1 MGATALRNRRS
12 LFLMGGADMLPPA
25 IPGGGVGMDEVEQ
38 TEFGVGKGLSARWYA
53 DVQSIAIEPW
63 LPACGRSKPCP
74 AVEVGH

>member
-1 MGATALRNRRS
+1 
-12 LFLMGGADMLPPA
+12 
-25 IPGGGVGMDEVEQ
+25 MDEVEQ